1 MRILTWML
9 TCSHWCPLV
18 CVCNCLHI
26 HTLYEYVSLLHGEG
40 WPLYSL
46 AYFLRFIR
54 CLRCQSMYL
63 SSAYADNMRD
73 VTGIPLLASLATLS
87 LVTASQM
94 AGQLCALICA
104 LCVCVCVCMCVC
116 VRVCLSSFTL
126 SRIVKLATDSGHC
139 SKFFYSVCDK
149 LS

>member
-1 MRILTWML
+1 
-9 TCSHWCPLV
+9 
-18 CVCNCLHI
+18 
-26 HTLYEYVSLLHGEG
+26 
-40 WPLYSL
+40 
-46 AYFLRFIR
+46 
-54 CLRCQSMYL
+54 MYL

-104 LCVCVCVCMCVC
+104 LCVCVCVCVC